1 MLRYPTPQP
10 SPPMSP
16 LGGAPATPRTPAA
29 GVAGPPD
36 QTLPPASPR
45 TPRPAI
51 TLTAPPS
58 NKRRR
63 ARSSLR
69 AIRAVRALFRSLPIL
84 APASCRFP
92 GVLPRHGG
100 GHVSS
105 SRGGHHDGG
114 HVVSGASRTT
124 GTLFG
129 HRRARV
135 TLAVQETPGS
145 VPILLLEL
153 AMQTGRF
160 MQEMGAEHLRV
171 ALECEKKP
179 PGSGGAGRTGIG
191 RTRLLDEPLWTAY
204 VNGRKIGYAVRREPS
219 EDDLTVMQLLRT
231 VSAGAGVLPAD
242 VVGGGGGGAGAEGQQ
257 EAGDLAYM
265 RAHFDRVVGSRDSES
280 FYMLN
285 PDGNNGPE
293 LSIFFIRI

>member
-1 MLRYPTPQP
+1 
-10 SPPMSP
+10 MSP
-16 LGGAPATPRTPAA
+16 LVAQATPRTPVIGGAA
-29 GVAGPPD
+29 SEAPPL
-36 QTLPPASPR
+36 LPPASPR

-63 ARSSLR
+63 RGGAARSSLR

-84 APASCRFP
+84 APACRFP
-92 GVLPRHGG
+92 GVVPRHGG
-100 GHVSS
+100 GGGGAP
-105 SRGGHHDGG
+105 RGHDG
-114 HVVSGASRTT
+114 HISGASRTT

-171 ALECEKKP
+171 ALECEKRP
-179 PGSGGAGRTGIG
+179 PGAGAGIG
-191 RTRLLDEPLWTAY
+191 RTRLLDESLWTAY
-204 VNGRKIGYAVRREPS
+204 VNGRKIGYAVRREPTD
-219 EDDLTVMQLLRT
+219 DDLTVMQLLRT

-242 VVGGGGGGAGAEGQQ
+242 VVGAGAAAEGQ

>member
-1 MLRYPTPQP
+1 MLHYSHSTPQP

-16 LGGAPATPRTPAA
+16 LIGPATPRTPGGAA
-29 GVAGPPD
+29 PSVPSP
-36 QTLPPASPR
+36 LPPAS
-45 TPRPAI
+45 PRPAI

-58 NKRRR
+58 SNKRRR
-63 ARSSLR
+63 RGAAGAARSSLR

-84 APASCRFP
+84 APACRLP
-92 GVLPRHGG
+92 GVIPRHGG
-100 GHVSS
+100 GP
-105 SRGGHHDGG
+105 RGHDGG
-114 HVVSGASRTT
+114 HHIGVASRTT

-145 VPILLLEL
+145 VPVLLLEL

-179 PGSGGAGRTGIG
+179 PGAGAGIG

-204 VNGRKIGYAVRREPS
+204 VNGRKIGYAVRREPT
-219 EDDLTVMQLLRT
+219 EGDLTVLQLLRT

-242 VVGGGGGGAGAEGQQ
+242 VVGGGGSGAPEGQ

>member
-1 MLRYPTPQP
+1 MLRYTTPQP

-16 LGGAPATPRTPAA
+16 LVAPATPGAGGAA
-29 GVAGPPD
+29 SPGPSP
-36 QTLPPASPR
+36 LPPAS
-45 TPRPAI
+45 PRPAI

-63 ARSSLR
+63 RGGAAARSSLR
-69 AIRAVRALFRSLPIL
+69 AIRAVRALFRSFPIL
-84 APASCRFP
+84 APACRFP
-92 GVLPRHGG
+92 GVIPRHGG
-100 GHVSS
+100 GAGAP
-105 SRGGHHDGG
+105 RGHDG
-114 HVVSGASRTT
+114 HVVVAGASRTT

-145 VPILLLEL
+145 VPVLLLEL

-179 PGSGGAGRTGIG
+179 PGAGAGIG

-204 VNGRKIGYAVRREPS
+204 VNGRKIGYAVRRDPTD
-219 EDDLTVMQLLRT
+219 DDLTVLQLLRT

-242 VVGGGGGGAGAEGQQ
+242 VVGGAAATEGQ

>member
-1 MLRYPTPQP
+1 MLHYSYSYSTPQP

-16 LGGAPATPRTPAA
+16 LVAPATPRTPGA
-29 GVAGPPD
+29 
-36 QTLPPASPR
+36 PASDASPLP
-45 TPRPAI
+45 TI

-63 ARSSLR
+63 RGGAARSSLR

-84 APASCRFP
+84 APACRFP
-92 GVLPRHGG
+92 GVIPRHGG
-100 GHVSS
+100 GGGGPRGH
-105 SRGGHHDGG
+105 GGHIGG
-114 HVVSGASRTT
+114 ACRTT

-145 VPILLLEL
+145 VPVLLLEL

-179 PGSGGAGRTGIG
+179 PPGAGAG
-191 RTRLLDEPLWTAY
+191 RTRLLHEPLWTAY
-204 VNGRKIGYAVRREPS
+204 VNGRKIGYAVRREPT
-219 EDDLTVMQLLRT
+219 EDDLTVLQLLRT

-242 VVGGGGGGAGAEGQQ
+242 AVGAPEGQD
-257 EAGDLAYM
+257 AGDLAYM

-285 PDGNNGPE
+285 PDGNHGPE

>member
-1 MLRYPTPQP
+1 MLRRTTPQP

-16 LGGAPATPRTPAA
+16 LGGRSVTPRLP
-29 GVAGPPD
+29 GPSEHQP
-36 QTLPPASPR
+36 QPPASPC

-58 NKRRR
+58 NKRQRR
-63 ARSSLR
+63 GAARSSLR

-84 APASCRFP
+84 SPACRFP
-92 GVLPRHGG
+92 GVVPRHGSSG
-100 GHVSS
+100 GA
-105 SRGGHHDGG
+105 SRGHHDG
-114 HVVSGASRTT
+114 HVAGASRTT

-129 HRRARV
+129 YRRARV

-179 PGSGGAGRTGIG
+179 PGAGTGIG

-204 VNGRKIGYAVRREPS
+204 VNGRKIGYAMRREPTD
-219 EDDLTVMQLLRT
+219 DDLTVMQLLRT

-242 VVGGGGGGAGAEGQQ
+242 VVGGGGGGTEGGQ

-293 LSIFFIRI
+293 LSMFFIRI

>member
-1 MLRYPTPQP
+1 MTSGRAATSMLRYNATPKA

-16 LGGAPATPRTPAA
+16 LRPPPTPRTPLGGAA
-29 GVAGPPD
+29 TTPD
-36 QTLPPASPR
+36 QLPPPSPH

-58 NKRRR
+58 KKKRRGGAA
-63 ARSSLR
+63 ARSLR

-84 APASCRFP
+84 APACRFHGAIRAP
-92 GVLPRHGG
+92 GGA
-100 GHVSS
+100 
-105 SRGGHHDGG
+105 SRAHDG
-114 HVVSGASRTT
+114 HVSGASRTT

-129 HRRARV
+129 YRKARV

-179 PGSGGAGRTGIG
+179 PGAGAGIG

-204 VNGRKIGYAVRREPS
+204 VNGRKIGYAMRREPT
-219 EDDLTVMQLLRT
+219 EGDLTVMQLLRT
-231 VSAGAGVLPAD
+231 VSVGAGVLPTD
-242 VVGGGGGGAGAEGQQ
+242 VMGGDAGAEVQD
-257 EAGDLAYM
+257 AGDLAYM
-265 RAHFDRVVGSRDSES
+265 RARFDRVVGSRDSES

>member
-1 MLRYPTPQP
+1 MLHYSYSTPQP

-16 LGGAPATPRTPAA
+16 LIGPETPRTPAS
-29 GVAGPPD
+29 VPSP
-36 QTLPPASPR
+36 LPPAS
-45 TPRPAI
+45 PRPAI

-58 NKRRR
+58 SNKRRR
-63 ARSSLR
+63 RGAAGAARSSLR

-84 APASCRFP
+84 APACRFP
-92 GVLPRHGG
+92 GVIPCHGG
-100 GHVSS
+100 GGTRGH
-105 SRGGHHDGG
+105 GGHHHIG
-114 HVVSGASRTT
+114 GASRTT

-145 VPILLLEL
+145 VPVLLLEL

-179 PGSGGAGRTGIG
+179 PGAGRAGIG

-204 VNGRKIGYAVRREPS
+204 VNGRKIGYAVRREPT
-219 EDDLTVMQLLRT
+219 EGDLTVLQLLRT

-242 VVGGGGGGAGAEGQQ
+242 VVGAGGAAPEGQ

>member
-1 MLRYPTPQP
+1 MLRYTTPQP

-16 LGGAPATPRTPAA
+16 LVGPATPRTPGAA
-29 GVAGPPD
+29 GPEAPP
-36 QTLPPASPR
+36 LPPASPR

-63 ARSSLR
+63 RGAARSSSLR

-84 APASCRFP
+84 APACRFP
-92 GVLPRHGG
+92 GVIPRHGHG
-100 GHVSS
+100 GAGGGAP
-105 SRGGHHDGG
+105 RGHDG
-114 HVVSGASRTT
+114 HISGASRTT

-153 AMQTGRF
+153 AMPTGRF

-179 PGSGGAGRTGIG
+179 PGAGAGIG

-204 VNGRKIGYAVRREPS
+204 VNGSKIGYAVRRDPTD
-219 EDDLTVMQLLRT
+219 DDLTVMQLLRT

-242 VVGGGGGGAGAEGQQ
+242 VVGAGTAAPEGL

>member
-1 MLRYPTPQP
+1 MLRYSTPQP

-16 LGGAPATPRTPAA
+16 LVAPATPCIPGAAA
-29 GVAGPPD
+29 GGAGPVPEAAP
-36 QTLPPASPR
+36 TLPPASPR

-63 ARSSLR
+63 RGAARSSLR

-84 APASCRFP
+84 APACRFP
-92 GVLPRHGG
+92 GVIPRHGAG
-100 GHVSS
+100 GGGGGGP
-105 SRGGHHDGG
+105 RGQDGH
-114 HVVSGASRTT
+114 VSGASRTT

-179 PGSGGAGRTGIG
+179 PGAGAGIG

-204 VNGRKIGYAVRREPS
+204 VNGRKIGYAVRREPTD
-219 EDDLTVMQLLRT
+219 DDLTVMQLLRT

-242 VVGGGGGGAGAEGQQ
+242 VVGAGTAPEGQ

>member
-1 MLRYPTPQP
+1 MLHYSYSTPQP

-16 LGGAPATPRTPAA
+16 LIAPATPRTPGAA
-29 GVAGPPD
+29 AASVPS
-36 QTLPPASPR
+36 TLPPAS
-45 TPRPAI
+45 PRPAI

-58 NKRRR
+58 SNKRQRR
-63 ARSSLR
+63 GAGAARSSLR

-84 APASCRFP
+84 APACRLP
-92 GVLPRHGG
+92 GVIPRHGVG
-100 GHVSS
+100 GGGP
-105 SRGGHHDGG
+105 RGGHHID
-114 HVVSGASRTT
+114 GASRMT

-145 VPILLLEL
+145 VPVLLLEL

-179 PGSGGAGRTGIG
+179 PGAGAGIG
-191 RTRLLDEPLWTAY
+191 RARLLDEPLWTAY
-204 VNGRKIGYAVRREPS
+204 VNGRKIGYAVRREPT
-219 EDDLTVMQLLRT
+219 DGDLTVLQLLRT

-242 VVGGGGGGAGAEGQQ
+242 VVGGGGAPEGQ

>member
-1 MLRYPTPQP
+1 M
-10 SPPMSP
+10 
-16 LGGAPATPRTPAA
+16 
-29 GVAGPPD
+29 
-36 QTLPPASPR
+36 
-45 TPRPAI
+45 
-51 TLTAPPS
+51 
-58 NKRRR
+58 
-63 ARSSLR
+63 
-69 AIRAVRALFRSLPIL
+69 
-84 APASCRFP
+84 
-92 GVLPRHGG
+92 
-100 GHVSS
+100 
-105 SRGGHHDGG
+105 
-114 HVVSGASRTT
+114 T

-145 VPILLLEL
+145 VPVLLLEL

-179 PGSGGAGRTGIG
+179 PGAGAGIG
-191 RTRLLDEPLWTAY
+191 RARLLDEPLWTTYA
-204 VNGRKIGYAVRREPS
+204 NGRKIGYAVRREPT
-219 EDDLTVMQLLRT
+219 EGDLTVLQLLRT

-242 VVGGGGGGAGAEGQQ
+242 VVGGGGAPEGQ

>member
-1 MLRYPTPQP
+1 MLRYTTPQ
-10 SPPMSP
+10 STPPMSP
-16 LGGAPATPRTPAA
+16 LGGPATPRTPGAGAA
-29 GVAGPPD
+29 AEP
-36 QTLPPASPR
+36 TRPPASPR

-63 ARSSLR
+63 RGAARSSLR

-84 APASCRFP
+84 APACRFP
-92 GVLPRHGG
+92 GVIPRHGG
-100 GHVSS
+100 GAP
-105 SRGGHHDGG
+105 RGHEG

-179 PGSGGAGRTGIG
+179 PGAGAGIG

-204 VNGRKIGYAVRREPS
+204 VNGRKIGYAVRREPT

-242 VVGGGGGGAGAEGQQ
+242 VVGGGGAPEGQ

-280 FYMLN
+280 FYMRN

>member
-1 MLRYPTPQP
+1 MLRYSTPQHT
-10 SPPMSP
+10 PPMSP
-16 LGGAPATPRTPAA
+16 LRGNGPLTPRTPIGGALF
-29 GVAGPPD
+29 PD
-36 QTLPPASPR
+36 NHLPPPSPR
-45 TPRPAI
+45 PPI

-58 NKRRR
+58 SKKKRRR
-63 ARSSLR
+63 GASTRAGSLR

-84 APASCRFP
+84 ASPTACRLSFP
-92 GVLPRHGG
+92 HHSSLGLPRP
-100 GHVSS
+100 S
-105 SRGGHHDGG
+105 SRARASAHHDG
-114 HVVSGASRTT
+114 HVSGASRTT

-171 ALECEKKP
+171 ALECDKKP
-179 PGSGGAGRTGIG
+179 PGAPGAGIG

-204 VNGRKIGYAVRREPS
+204 VNGRKIGYAVRREPT

-231 VSAGAGVLPAD
+231 VSVGAGVLPSD
-242 VVGGGGGGAGAEGQQ
+242 VMGGAGCAQGQAD
-257 EAGDLAYM
+257 AGDLAYM
-265 RAHFDRVVGSRDSES
+265 RARFDRVVGSRDSES
-280 FYMLN
+280 LYMLN

>member
-1 MLRYPTPQP
+1 MLHYTMPQT

-16 LGGAPATPRTPAA
+16 LSAPATPRTPGA
-29 GVAGPPD
+29 GASTEAP
-36 QTLPPASPR
+36 QQPASPR

-63 ARSSLR
+63 RGAARSSL
-69 AIRAVRALFRSLPIL
+69 RAVRALFRSLPIL
-84 APASCRFP
+84 APACRFP
-92 GVLPRHGG
+92 GVIPRHGG
-100 GHVSS
+100 GGGGGA
-105 SRGGHHDGG
+105 SRGHDG
-114 HVVSGASRTT
+114 HVSGASRTT

-179 PGSGGAGRTGIG
+179 PGGGAGIG
-191 RTRLLDEPLWTAY
+191 RTSLLDEPLWTAY
-204 VNGRKIGYAVRREPS
+204 VNGRKIGYAVRREPT
-219 EDDLTVMQLLRT
+219 EDDLTVMQILRT

-242 VVGGGGGGAGAEGQQ
+242 VVGGGGAPEGQ
-257 EAGDLAYM
+257 EAFDLAYM
-265 RAHFDRVVGSRDSES
+265 RAYFDRVVGSRDSES

>member
-1 MLRYPTPQP
+1 MLRYTTPTP

-16 LGGAPATPRTPAA
+16 LVGPATPRTPGAGGGAA
-29 GVAGPPD
+29 PGASAA
-36 QTLPPASPR
+36 LPPAS
-45 TPRPAI
+45 PRPAI
-51 TLTAPPS
+51 TLTAPLS

-63 ARSSLR
+63 RGAARSSLR

-84 APASCRFP
+84 APACRFP
-92 GVLPRHGG
+92 GVIPRHGG
-100 GHVSS
+100 GGGGGGGG
-105 SRGGHHDGG
+105 SRGHDG
-114 HVVSGASRTT
+114 HISGASRTT

-153 AMQTGRF
+153 AMPTGRF

-171 ALECEKKP
+171 ALECEKSP
-179 PGSGGAGRTGIG
+179 PGAAGAGIG

-204 VNGRKIGYAVRREPS
+204 VNGRKIGYAVRRDPT

-242 VVGGGGGGAGAEGQQ
+242 VVGAGTAPDGQ

>member
-1 MLRYPTPQP
+1 MLRYTTPQ
-10 SPPMSP
+10 STPPMSP
-16 LGGAPATPRTPAA
+16 LGAPATPRTPGA
-29 GVAGPPD
+29 GAVSEAP
-36 QTLPPASPR
+36 QPPASPR

-58 NKRRR
+58 NKKRRR
-63 ARSSLR
+63 GAARSSLR

-84 APASCRFP
+84 APACRFP
-92 GVLPRHGG
+92 GVIPRHGG
-100 GHVSS
+100 GGGA
-105 SRGGHHDGG
+105 SRRHDG
-114 HVVSGASRTT
+114 HVSGASRTT

-135 TLAVQETPGS
+135 TLAVQETSGS

-179 PGSGGAGRTGIG
+179 PGAGAGIG

-204 VNGRKIGYAVRREPS
+204 VNGRKIGYAVRREPT

-242 VVGGGGGGAGAEGQQ
+242 VVGGGGAPEGQ

>member
-1 MLRYPTPQP
+1 MRAVPVAPDP
-10 SPPMSP
+10 RPGVP
-16 LGGAPATPRTPAA
+16 LPRRHPRPGGA
-29 GVAGPPD
+29 
-36 QTLPPASPR
+36 S
-45 TPRPAI
+45 
-51 TLTAPPS
+51 
-58 NKRRR
+58 R
-63 ARSSLR
+63 A
-69 AIRAVRALFRSLPIL
+69 
-84 APASCRFP
+84 
-92 GVLPRHGG
+92 
-100 GHVSS
+100 
-105 SRGGHHDGG
+105 HDG
-114 HVVSGASRTT
+114 HVSGASRTT

-129 HRRARV
+129 YRKARV

-179 PGSGGAGRTGIG
+179 PGAGAGIG

-204 VNGRKIGYAVRREPS
+204 VNGRKIGYAMRREPT
-219 EDDLTVMQLLRT
+219 EGDLTVMQLLRT
-231 VSAGAGVLPAD
+231 VSVGAGVLPTD
-242 VVGGGGGGAGAEGQQ
+242 VMGGDAGAEVQD
-257 EAGDLAYM
+257 AGDLAYM
-265 RAHFDRVVGSRDSES
+265 RARFDRVVGSRDSES

>member
-1 MLRYPTPQP
+1 MIRYTTPQP

-16 LGGAPATPRTPAA
+16 LGGPATPRTPGG
-29 GVAGPPD
+29 GVVGADSDHHQQQQP
-36 QTLPPASPR
+36 PPASPR

-63 ARSSLR
+63 RGAARSSLR

-84 APASCRFP
+84 APACRFP
-92 GVLPRHGG
+92 GVIPRHGG
-100 GHVSS
+100 SGGGGGG
-105 SRGGHHDGG
+105 SRGHDG
-114 HVVSGASRTT
+114 HISGASRTT

-179 PGSGGAGRTGIG
+179 PGAGAGIG

-204 VNGRKIGYAVRREPS
+204 VNGRKIGYAVRREPT

-242 VVGGGGGGAGAEGQQ
+242 VVGGGPDQRQ

>member
-1 MLRYPTPQP
+1 MLRYSTPQP

-16 LGGAPATPRTPAA
+16 FIGPATPRATASVPSS
-29 GVAGPPD
+29 P
-36 QTLPPASPR
+36 LPPAS
-45 TPRPAI
+45 PRPAI
-51 TLTAPPS
+51 TLTEPPS
-58 NKRRR
+58 SSKRRR
-63 ARSSLR
+63 RGAAGAARSSLR

-84 APASCRFP
+84 APACRLP
-92 GVLPRHGG
+92 GVIPRHGG
-100 GHVSS
+100 GGP
-105 SRGGHHDGG
+105 SRGGHDGHHHSG
-114 HVVSGASRTT
+114 GASRTT

-145 VPILLLEL
+145 VPVLLLEL

-179 PGSGGAGRTGIG
+179 PGAGAGIG

-204 VNGRKIGYAVRREPS
+204 VNGRNIGYAVRREPT
-219 EDDLTVMQLLRT
+219 EGDLTVLQLLRT

-242 VVGGGGGGAGAEGQQ
+242 VVGAPAGQ

-285 PDGNNGPE
+285 PDGNSGPE

>member
-1 MLRYPTPQP
+1 MLRYTTPQP

-16 LGGAPATPRTPAA
+16 LVGPATPRTPGTGGGATPEA
-29 GVAGPPD
+29 SPG
-36 QTLPPASPR
+36 LPPPSPR

-63 ARSSLR
+63 GRGAARSSSLR

-84 APASCRFP
+84 ASPACRFP
-92 GVLPRHGG
+92 GVIPRHGG
-100 GHVSS
+100 SSGGPPSRGHDGHVS
-105 SRGGHHDGG
+105 
-114 HVVSGASRTT
+114 GATRTT

-153 AMQTGRF
+153 AIPTGRF

-179 PGSGGAGRTGIG
+179 PGAAGSGIG

-204 VNGRKIGYAVRREPS
+204 VNGRKVGYAVRRDPTD
-219 EDDLTVMQLLRT
+219 DDLTVMQLLRT

-242 VVGGGGGGAGAEGQQ
+242 VVGGAGTAAEGQ

>member
-1 MLRYPTPQP
+1 MPEHRAISATNASTTKPATAMIRYATPQ
-10 SPPMSP
+10 STPPMSP
-16 LGGAPATPRTPAA
+16 LHAPGTPRTPGAYSE
-29 GVAGPPD
+29 
-36 QTLPPASPR
+36 LPPPS
-45 TPRPAI
+45 PRPAI
-51 TLTAPPS
+51 TLTPPPS
-58 NKRRR
+58 KKKQRRTA
-63 ARSSLR
+63 ARSLR

-84 APASCRFP
+84 APACRFH
-92 GVLPRHGG
+92 GIVPRHGG
-100 GHVSS
+100 P
-105 SRGGHHDGG
+105 SRMHDG
-114 HVVSGASRTT
+114 HVSGASRTT

-129 HRRARV
+129 YRRARV

-179 PGSGGAGRTGIG
+179 PGAGAGIG

-204 VNGRKIGYAVRREPS
+204 VNGRKIGYAMRREPT

-231 VSAGAGVLPAD
+231 VSVGAGVLPND
-242 VVGGGGGGAGAEGQQ
+242 VMGCDTAEGQ

-265 RAHFDRVVGSRDSES
+265 RARFDRVVGSRDSES
-280 FYMLN
+280 LYMLN

>member
-1 MLRYPTPQP
+1 
-10 SPPMSP
+10 MSP
-16 LGGAPATPRTPAA
+16 LGTPATPRTP
-29 GVAGPPD
+29 VAGGTGGSEQQHPP
-36 QTLPPASPR
+36 PPASPR

-63 ARSSLR
+63 RGAARSSLR

-92 GVLPRHGG
+92 GVIPRHGS
-100 GHVSS
+100 HVS
-105 SRGGHHDGG
+105 RAHHHDG

-179 PGSGGAGRTGIG
+179 PGSGSGRAGIG

-204 VNGRKIGYAVRREPS
+204 VNGRKIGYAVRRDPT

-242 VVGGGGGGAGAEGQQ
+242 VVGGGGGGAEGQQ

>member
-1 MLRYPTPQP
+1 MLPYSRTP
-10 SPPMSP
+10 
-16 LGGAPATPRTPAA
+16 TPRTPGGAA
-29 GVAGPPD
+29 ATTD
-36 QTLPPASPR
+36 LLPPSPH

-58 NKRRR
+58 KKKRRGA
-63 ARSSLR
+63 ARSLR
-69 AIRAVRALFRSLPIL
+69 AIRALFRSLPIL
-84 APASCRFP
+84 APACRFHGVIRAP
-92 GVLPRHGG
+92 GGA
-100 GHVSS
+100 
-105 SRGGHHDGG
+105 SRMHDG
-114 HVVSGASRTT
+114 HVSGASRTT

-129 HRRARV
+129 HRNARV

-179 PGSGGAGRTGIG
+179 PGAAAGAGIG

-204 VNGRKIGYAVRREPS
+204 VNGRKIGYAVRREPT
-219 EDDLTVMQLLRT
+219 EVDLTVMQLLRT
-231 VSAGAGVLPAD
+231 VSVGAGVLPTD
-242 VVGGGGGGAGAEGQQ
+242 IMGGHGAEGQD
-257 EAGDLAYM
+257 AANLAYM
-265 RAHFDRVVGSRDSES
+265 RARFDRVVGSRDSES

>member
-1 MLRYPTPQP
+1 MLHYSYSTPQP
-10 SPPMSP
+10 SPPMPP
-16 LGGAPATPRTPAA
+16 LIGPATPRTP
-29 GVAGPPD
+29 GSVPSP
-36 QTLPPASPR
+36 LPPAS
-45 TPRPAI
+45 PRPAI

-58 NKRRR
+58 SNKRRR
-63 ARSSLR
+63 RGAGAARSSSLR

-84 APASCRFP
+84 APACRFP
-92 GVLPRHGG
+92 GVIPRHGG
-100 GHVSS
+100 GGP
-105 SRGGHHDGG
+105 RGHDGHHHIGA
-114 HVVSGASRTT
+114 ASRTT

-145 VPILLLEL
+145 VPVLLLEL

-179 PGSGGAGRTGIG
+179 PGAGAGIG
-191 RTRLLDEPLWTAY
+191 RARLLDEPLWTAY
-204 VNGRKIGYAVRREPS
+204 VNGRKIGYAVRREPT
-219 EDDLTVMQLLRT
+219 EGDLTVLQLLRT

-242 VVGGGGGGAGAEGQQ
+242 VVGGGGAGAPEGQ

-280 FYMLN
+280 LYMLN

>member
-1 MLRYPTPQP
+1 MLRYTTPQP

-16 LGGAPATPRTPAA
+16 LVGPATPRTPGA
-29 GVAGPPD
+29 GAGSEAPP
-36 QTLPPASPR
+36 LPPAS
-45 TPRPAI
+45 PRPAI

-63 ARSSLR
+63 RGAARSSLR

-84 APASCRFP
+84 APACRFP
-92 GVLPRHGG
+92 GVIPRHGHG
-100 GHVSS
+100 GGGGGAP
-105 SRGGHHDGG
+105 RGHHDG
-114 HVVSGASRTT
+114 HLHLSGASRTT

-171 ALECEKKP
+171 ALECEKRP
-179 PGSGGAGRTGIG
+179 PGAGIG

-204 VNGRKIGYAVRREPS
+204 VNGRKIGYAVRRDPTA
-219 EDDLTVMQLLRT
+219 DDLTVMQLLRT

-242 VVGGGGGGAGAEGQQ
+242 VVGAGTAAAAEGQ

>member
-1 MLRYPTPQP
+1 MLRYTTTPQP

-16 LGGAPATPRTPAA
+16 LVAPATPRTPGAGAA
-29 GVAGPPD
+29 PA
-36 QTLPPASPR
+36 LPPASPR

-63 ARSSLR
+63 RGAARSSLR

-84 APASCRFP
+84 APACRFP
-92 GVLPRHGG
+92 GVIPRHGG
-100 GHVSS
+100 GGGP
-105 SRGGHHDGG
+105 RGQDGHI
-114 HVVSGASRTT
+114 SGASRTT

-179 PGSGGAGRTGIG
+179 PGAGAGIG

-204 VNGRKIGYAVRREPS
+204 VNGRKVGYAVRREPTD
-219 EDDLTVMQLLRT
+219 DDLTVMQLLRT

-242 VVGGGGGGAGAEGQQ
+242 VVGAGTAPEGQ

>member
-1 MLRYPTPQP
+1 
-10 SPPMSP
+10 MSP
-16 LGGAPATPRTPAA
+16 LGGPATPRTPGGGA
-29 GVAGPPD
+29 GSDHPQQQQP
-36 QTLPPASPR
+36 PPASPR

-63 ARSSLR
+63 RGAARSSLR

-84 APASCRFP
+84 APACRFP
-92 GVLPRHGG
+92 GVIPRHGG
-100 GHVSS
+100 GGGGGGG
-105 SRGGHHDGG
+105 SRGHDG
-114 HVVSGASRTT
+114 HISGASRTT

-179 PGSGGAGRTGIG
+179 PGAGAGIG

-204 VNGRKIGYAVRREPS
+204 VNGRKIGYAVRREPT

-242 VVGGGGGGAGAEGQQ
+242 VVGGGGGGTDQGQ

>member
-1 MLRYPTPQP
+1 
-10 SPPMSP
+10 MSNVSVRA
-16 LGGAPATPRTPAA
+16 GGNKHATLQRNAEGLAADVAAAPAADATH
-29 GVAGPPD
+29 
-36 QTLPPASPR
+36 SPR
-45 TPRPAI
+45 RRGDHPGSAASALAAHATPGDHAHR
-51 TLTAPPS
+51 APFQKS
-58 NKRRR
+58 AAAACR
-63 ARSSLR
+63 ALLR

-84 APASCRFP
+84 APACRFHGAIRAP
-92 GVLPRHGG
+92 GGA
-100 GHVSS
+100 
-105 SRGGHHDGG
+105 SRAHDG
-114 HVVSGASRTT
+114 HVSGASRTT

-129 HRRARV
+129 YRKARV

-179 PGSGGAGRTGIG
+179 PGAGAGIG

-204 VNGRKIGYAVRREPS
+204 VNGRKIGYAMRREPT
-219 EDDLTVMQLLRT
+219 EGDLTVMQLLRT
-231 VSAGAGVLPAD
+231 VSVGACVLPTD
-242 VVGGGGGGAGAEGQQ
+242 VMGGDAGAEVQD
-257 EAGDLAYM
+257 AGDLAYM
-265 RAHFDRVVGSRDSES
+265 RARFDRVVGSRDSES

>member
-1 MLRYPTPQP
+1 MLRYTTRQP

-16 LGGAPATPRTPAA
+16 LVGPATPRNP
-29 GVAGPPD
+29 GVGVGSEAPP
-36 QTLPPASPR
+36 LPPASPR

-63 ARSSLR
+63 RGAARSSLR

-84 APASCRFP
+84 APACRFP
-92 GVLPRHGG
+92 GVIPRSHGHGG
-100 GHVSS
+100 GGGGAP
-105 SRGGHHDGG
+105 RGHHDG
-114 HVVSGASRTT
+114 HLHLSGASRTT

-171 ALECEKKP
+171 ALECEKRP
-179 PGSGGAGRTGIG
+179 PGAAGAGIG

-204 VNGRKIGYAVRREPS
+204 VNGRKIGYAVRRDPTD
-219 EDDLTVMQLLRT
+219 DDLTVMQLLRT

-242 VVGGGGGGAGAEGQQ
+242 VVGAGTAAAAAEGQ